1 MLYENPVLQIGVKSE
16 FHANLGR
23 VTLFYGNRGD
33 APMTNV
39 STRSY
44 VPDKPDAVKIDAQ
57 RVDSVIPQGV
67 QLQQVI
73 QVECIA
79 PFAEAP
85 ILEVNLTC
93 VCGEGG

>member
-23 VTLFYGNRGD
+23 VTLFYGNRGE

-79 PFAEAP
+79 PFGQAP
-85 ILEVNLTC
+85 VLEVNLT
-93 VCGEGG
+93 